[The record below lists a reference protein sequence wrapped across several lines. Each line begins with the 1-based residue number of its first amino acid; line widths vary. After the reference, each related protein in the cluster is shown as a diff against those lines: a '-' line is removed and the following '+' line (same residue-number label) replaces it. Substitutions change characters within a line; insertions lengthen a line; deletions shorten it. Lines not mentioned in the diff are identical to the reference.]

1 MVVAGEVEDD
11 AGGADEELDVRLLE
25 QLHQRAH
32 QALQVADI
40 VGRVGE
46 VPAGNIY
53 LNNTCTYVR
62 IKKVTFRCIQI

>member
-53 LNNTCTYVR
+53 LN
-62 IKKVTFRCIQI
+62 

>member
-40 VGRVGE
+40 VGRV
-46 VPAGNIY
+46 
-53 LNNTCTYVR
+53 
-62 IKKVTFRCIQI
+62 

>member
-53 LNNTCTYVR
+53 LNNTFTCVR
-62 IKKVTFRCIQI
+62 IKKVTFRCIHI